1 MNIQHP
7 NSNTEQLLIGEDD
20 RSLHSAEPNS
30 ERIRGTRDG
39 TEPVPPRNQ
48 EFQLEG
54 HHLCVVR
61 RITIVTRLARL
72 GTANLPHAPLNG
84 CALDSERRNPTS
96 RRNFHRVAIGCPRN
110 AAAKQARRRN
120 AANDER
126 RPTSKRTAIARAT
139 EALSAL
145 GRRRDAGDPA

>member
-7 NSNTEQLLIGEDD
+7 NSNIEQLLIGEDD

-96 RRNFHRVAIGCPRN
+96 RRNFHLGGAAYPKNGVARSVRLRG
-110 AAAKQARRRN
+110 
-120 AANDER
+120 AANDA
-126 RPTSKRTAIARAT
+126 PSVISKNSPIVGGTTSV
-139 EALSAL
+139 SSQ
-145 GRRRDAGDPA
+145 